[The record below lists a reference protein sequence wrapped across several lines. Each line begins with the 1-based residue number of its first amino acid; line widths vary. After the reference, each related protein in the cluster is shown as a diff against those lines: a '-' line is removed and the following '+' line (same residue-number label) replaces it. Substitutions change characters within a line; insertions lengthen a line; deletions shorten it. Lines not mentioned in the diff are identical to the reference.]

1 MKIIIASHGEYSSGI
16 LSALQVIFGDNLPYV
31 VNAYSLNIGE
41 NVNDLAEKISEE
53 IDEDELTIILTDLL
67 GGSVDNALFPLIN
80 KKNVQIITGIN
91 LSLVLEIMML
101 KDTEN
106 LEQDIDIIIENS
118 RNSLVSKNKLA
129 KVVENNNSCNDDL
142 DFED

>member
-1 MKIIIASHGEYSSGI
+1 MKIIIASHGDYSIGI
-16 LSALQVIFGDNLPYV
+16 LDAVNIIFGGSLPHEV
-31 VNAYSLNIGE
+31 TTYSLRIGE
-41 NVNDLAEKISEE
+41 DVNNLASNITSKI
-53 IDEDELTIILTDLL
+53 DNDELTIILTDLL

-106 LEQDIDIIIENS
+106 LEHDIDIIIENS

>member
-1 MKIIIASHGEYSSGI
+1 
-16 LSALQVIFGDNLPYV
+16 
-31 VNAYSLNIGE
+31 
-41 NVNDLAEKISEE
+41 
-53 IDEDELTIILTDLL
+53 
-67 GGSVDNALFPLIN
+67 
-80 KKNVQIITGIN
+80 
-91 LSLVLEIMML
+91 ML

-129 KVVENNNSCNDDL
+129 KVVENNNSYNDDL